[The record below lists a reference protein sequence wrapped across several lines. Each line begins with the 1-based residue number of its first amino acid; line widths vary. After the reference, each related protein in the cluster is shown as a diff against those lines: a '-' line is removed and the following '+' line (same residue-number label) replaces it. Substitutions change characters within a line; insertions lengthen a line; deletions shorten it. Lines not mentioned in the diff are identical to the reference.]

1 MSSSFDIMWAKFW
14 AMPLS
19 ECNCLSLLSPD
30 VLTSQMMGIW
40 AQAMNLI
47 VPSIKFRHVT
57 ISQAVSASLP
67 AGLAWLWSVWK
78 SSGRN
83 LLFWKDTALVPGTT
97 PRSSRSFGAAR
108 AGADSR
114 PLPALLHLCSWS
126 RLNQLHKYFPF
137 HIAHIFSHWILFYL
151 WILNLM
157 FKNNW
162 IHFYSS
168 WKEHRRLVHFEYY
181 FKYLSITRNGNPI
194 FGSNNQS

>member
-1 MSSSFDIMWAKFW
+1 MYWHHRWWGTGGPGNEPII
-14 AMPLS
+14 P
-19 ECNCLSLLSPD
+19 
-30 VLTSQMMGIW
+30 G
-40 AQAMNLI
+40 
-47 VPSIKFRHVT
+47 IKFSLWWHMT
-57 ISQAVSASLP
+57 MWQAVSVLP

-83 LLFWKDTALVPGTT
+83 LLFWKDAAPVPGTT
-97 PRSSRSFGAAR
+97 PRSSPSIGAVR
-108 AGADSR
+108 AGQ
-114 PLPALLHLCSWS
+114 S
-126 RLNQLHKYFPF
+126 RLAPAPDLAPPMLLVSPQP
-137 HIAHIFSHWILFYL
+137 ASQIFSISHRSYFSHRILFYL

-162 IHFYSS
+162 IHFYSC